1 MTYSYYLYS
10 IIVRQHLKSVFTC
23 QGASFSIVFWR
34 WPVAIATKMPIQ
46 ITIFE
51 ILKSPKMKIFDRD
64 LAEKRTFLERKNPN
78 LELVTEQ
85 KEYGIRWVGEKQ
97 KR

>member
-1 MTYSYYLYS
+1 
-10 IIVRQHLKSVFTC
+10 
-23 QGASFSIVFWR
+23 
-34 WPVAIATKMPIQ
+34 
-46 ITIFE
+46 
-51 ILKSPKMKIFDRD
+51 MKILDRD
-64 LAEKRTFLERKNPN
+64 LAEKRTILERKNPN

>member
-1 MTYSYYLYS
+1 MNAP
-10 IIVRQHLKSVFTC
+10 K
-23 QGASFSIVFWR
+23 
-34 WPVAIATKMPIQ
+34 
-46 ITIFE
+46 
-51 ILKSPKMKIFDRD
+51 LKSPKMKILDRD